1 MTQLQCIHVIQ
12 FNSIISLFTVPP
24 PSILI
29 SVLPSAGPYT
39 AGTRVAF
46 TCYVL
51 FISPVDTGMMVNI
64 TWRKNS
70 TGAVVG
76 YDSSPLAPV
85 ITMNYSST
93 IMFDPVGTEDSDI
106 YICGASIGS
115 PSSFTFLNV
124 SFVSNFSDYLHS
136 IKCE

>member
-1 MTQLQCIHVIQ
+1 M
-12 FNSIISLFTVPP
+12 
-24 PSILI
+24 
-29 SVLPSAGPYT
+29 LPSAGPYT
-39 AGTRVAF
+39 AGTNVTF

-76 YDSSPLAPV
+76 YDNSPLAPV
-85 ITMNYSST
+85 ITINYSST
-93 IMFDPVGTEDSDI
+93 IIFDPVGTEDSDI

-115 PSSFTFLNV
+115 PAGFTFLNV
-124 SFVSNFSDYLHS
+124 SSVSNFSDYLRS